1 MIPNWLDLDFPETGW
16 EHPAP
21 PASTWAEHVAF
32 VDEAA
37 ELAAGSECFSQLL
50 GDFAETHRGEPFVM
64 HD

>member
-1 MIPNWLDLDFPETGW
+1 MIPDWLELNLPDTGW

-21 PASTWAEHVAF
+21 PPSSWAEHVAF

-37 ELAAGSECFSQLL
+37 ELARASGRFGEML
-50 GDFAETHRGEPFVM
+50 GDFAEMHRGDPFVM

>member
-1 MIPNWLDLDFPETGW
+1 MIPDWLELDLPETGW

-21 PASTWAEHVAF
+21 PPCSWAEDVAF

-37 ELAAGSECFSQLL
+37 ELARANGRLRELL
-50 GDFAETHRGEPFVM
+50 GDFAELHRGEPFVM